1 MKKFHAI
8 AFKTSLFLVFLFVTY
23 EALAQCAMCKAVAE
37 ESLGEGY
44 GMAMGLNNGIIF
56 LMFIPYALIT
66 ILFLTFF
73 RKQIFG
79 FVKSFSDIH

>member
-1 MKKFHAI
+1 MKKFLANT
-8 AFKTSLFLVFLFVTY
+8 FKISLFLVFFFIAN

-37 ESLGEGY
+37 ESLGDGY

-56 LMFIPYALIT
+56 LMFIPYALLT

>member
-1 MKKFHAI
+1 MKKFLSIAI
-8 AFKTSLFLVFLFVTY
+8 KSSVLLVFIFAY
-23 EALAQCAMCKAVAE
+23 SESNAQCAMCKAVAE
-37 ESLGEGY
+37 ESLGDGY
-44 GMAMGLNNGIIF
+44 GMAMGLNNGIVL
-56 LMFIPYALIT
+56 LMFVPYLLLT